1 MYRYLVARLADKFS
15 ALNESNIMGV
25 QKELV
30 EAKFAFEAFLD
41 KDKSAWKRIENVNPA
56 NLTDWI

>member
-15 ALNESNIMGV
+15 ALNESNVMGV

-30 EAKFAFEAFLD
+30 EAHYAFEAFIA
-41 KDKSAWKRIENVNPA
+41 KDKSAFKRINNANPA
-56 NLTDWI
+56 SIGDWL